1 MPENDLHHLELDNRI
16 EDILKNLSEMPS
28 ADDRMQAI
36 LEVLTDV
43 EVVPT
48 VGNYYTFVYSPK
60 TPNIRYDNFPLV
72 AVTGLFRWGFRA
84 INFHWDM
91 PRNYT
96 WEEVVGNL
104 HVVRRQEMNDLI
116 RIGYAKF
123 RYNYA

>member
-1 MPENDLHHLELDNRI
+1 MPENDLHHLTLKNRV
-16 EDILKNLSEMPS
+16 EDILDDLSEMPT

-36 LEVLTDV
+36 LSVLTDV
-43 EVVPT
+43 EAIPT

-72 AVTGLFRWGFRA
+72 AVTGLFKWGFRA

-96 WEEVVGNL
+96 WEEIVGNL
-104 HVVRRQEMNDLI
+104 HIVRRQEINDLI
-116 RIGYAKF
+116 KIGYARF